1 MIEATGAFLTA
12 DMDKEVIVIL
22 ENEIIDVMLEIEKDV
37 YRKYFLHVK
46 NGKKHMYV
54 RLIKAKYGTPKAI
67 LLYYRKL

>member
-37 YRKYFLHVK
+37 FRKYFLHVK
-46 NGKKHMYV
+46 N
-54 RLIKAKYGTPKAI
+54 
-67 LLYYRKL
+67 